1 MHLFIQYFLFPV
13 IIITNCIFSFSQ
25 NSSCQNIIQ
34 FAEEQYGVNDVLV
47 NGKLY
52 FPFHKDVEGHPYYPE
67 NSFVLGKI
75 YINSQVFVDIPVKY
89 DIEQQKMIIKVC
101 ENDKSIK
108 LIVLNPK
115 RIDSINIDG
124 RIFLPSEKNSLI
136 LPQKRYFERIWNKG
150 FQFVIYHHI
159 SFDPKKNRRN
169 ITPGG
174 FSAIYSDKII
184 IANNKIINVKSK
196 RLFLKLFGSNK
207 KKILEYMKSNNMRYR
222 KANNSQLKQL
232 MQYCYENASIN

>member
-1 MHLFIQYFLFPV
+1 MQLFIRYFLFPV

-25 NSSCQNIIQ
+25 NSSCQNIKQ
-34 FAEEQYGVNDVLV
+34 FAEKQYGVNDILV

-52 FPFHKDVEGHPYYPE
+52 FPLHNGVKGHPYYPE
-67 NSFVLGKI
+67 NEFFFGKI
-75 YINSQVFVDIPVKY
+75 YINRQVFVDIPVKY

-124 RIFLPSEKNSLI
+124 RIFLPSEKISVI

-169 ITPGG
+169 IIPGG
-174 FSAIYSDKII
+174 FSAIYLDKII

-196 RLFLKLFGSNK
+196 RLFLKLFGTNK
-207 KKILEYMKSNNMRYR
+207 KEILEYMKLNNIRYR
-222 KANNSQLKQL
+222 KANNSQLKHL

>member
-1 MHLFIQYFLFPV
+1 M
-13 IIITNCIFSFSQ
+13 N
-25 NSSCQNIIQ
+25 
-34 FAEEQYGVNDVLV
+34 
-47 NGKLY
+47 
-52 FPFHKDVEGHPYYPE
+52 
-67 NSFVLGKI
+67 
-75 YINSQVFVDIPVKY
+75 
-89 DIEQQKMIIKVC
+89 M
-101 ENDKSIK
+101 KSMQT
-108 LIVLNPK
+108 
-115 RIDSINIDG
+115 
-124 RIFLPSEKNSLI
+124 IFLSTVVGLLVTLASGVTAQTMKIAVPATGSEKNSLI

-184 IANNKIINVKSK
+184 IANKKIINVKSK

>member
-1 MHLFIQYFLFPV
+1 
-13 IIITNCIFSFSQ
+13 
-25 NSSCQNIIQ
+25 
-34 FAEEQYGVNDVLV
+34 
-47 NGKLY
+47 
-52 FPFHKDVEGHPYYPE
+52 
-67 NSFVLGKI
+67 GKI

-184 IANNKIINVKSK
+184 IANKKIINVKSK